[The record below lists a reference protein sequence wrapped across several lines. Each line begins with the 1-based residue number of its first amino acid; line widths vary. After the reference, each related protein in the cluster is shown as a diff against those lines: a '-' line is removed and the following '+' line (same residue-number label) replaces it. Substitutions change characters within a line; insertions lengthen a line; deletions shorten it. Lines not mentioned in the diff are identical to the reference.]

1 MCGWLHC
8 GGRGGGERGVQAV
21 PGEAMLRAGL
31 KCHSWLAKPTC
42 MVRPRLLTPKAF
54 PGRCKRLRMR
64 NHLYK
69 SAYVQS
75 GQGYLMACAGE
86 TSVCEPWVQE

>member
-1 MCGWLHC
+1 MCGWLC
-8 GGRGGGERGVQAV
+8 YRGGGEKEFQAV

-42 MVRPRLLTPKAF
+42 LVRLRLLTPKAS

-64 NHLYK
+64 NNLYK
-69 SAYVQS
+69 SVYVQS
-75 GQGYLMACAGE
+75 GQG
-86 TSVCEPWVQE
+86 